1 MFEPNQPLG
10 VIWDDDSMSYWCI
23 GFYINVLKEE
33 EQIRVDHLTQRR
45 KGLNDQWGVRPN
57 VDDIQSVQ
65 KNSNSVCETA
75 RTLGLQLS
83 LTSTFHS

>member
-10 VIWDDDSMSYWCI
+10 VIWDVDSMSYWCI
-23 GFYINVLKEE
+23 GFYINVLEE

-45 KGLNDQWGVRPN
+45 KGLNDQLVRPN